1 MSFWEDNLHLPNKD
15 WHTEAVFSAHKEF
28 ISTLFQMGVC
38 FKTHKPRN
46 LAPDPLSGHCSL
58 DSLWPWAEMFVKLR
72 IFIVWIVQD
81 FSKPPISIS
90 VLIDRQSRL
99 CCELG
104 RYKGT
109 NIFTI
114 QNFRNTETASG
125 ITTVG
130 YECTNCLY
138 HQHQIWQAVR
148 TMVKMLLLT
157 LLNSKPSLTPNHF
170 TKNCLFMRM
179 TLSLRHSYVHS

>member
-1 MSFWEDNLHLPNKD
+1 MHFVSRSAHISPCFIRWLAHISYYNQSNEWGLLNPLIPNCTMSFWEDNLHLPNKD

-104 RYKGT
+104 RYK
-109 NIFTI
+109 
-114 QNFRNTETASG
+114 RN
-125 ITTVG
+125 
-130 YECTNCLY
+130 YFFYN
-138 HQHQIWQAVR
+138 
-148 TMVKMLLLT
+148 
-157 LLNSKPSLTPNHF
+157 
-170 TKNCLFMRM
+170 TKF
-179 TLSLRHSYVHS
+179 